1 MPELA
6 DLSGISLHSP
16 SQIVGTP
23 FATDSTKFEY
33 PFPDTSPSG
42 STLQRRSSAVISPS
56 ANTLFMS
63 GIAGHSDFPPL
74 ESCSSFPMLST
85 AILHTPS
92 NVSSTPALSI
102 IPNGLGLTY
111 SPFTPSEMPSYN
123 AAHPKLRTTN
133 PPVPPSLTKKRTR
146 WTLGLGSLSRRRS
159 FTSFTSGNLRSEHA
173 PRFSPGHSSPLGS
186 PQEEHNNNH

>member
-16 SQIVGTP
+16 SSQIVGTP

-33 PFPDTSPSG
+33 PFPDTSPSAPT
-42 STLQRRSSAVISPS
+42 SPRQSSAVISPS

-63 GIAGHSDFPPL
+63 GIAGNPDFPPL
-74 ESCSSFPMLST
+74 ESCSSFPILST
-85 AILHTPS
+85 AILHTHTPS
-92 NVSSTPALSI
+92 NVSSTL
-102 IPNGLGLTY
+102 LTY
-111 SPFTPSEMPSYN
+111 SPPSPSVMPSYN
-123 AAHPKLRTTN
+123 PAHPKLRTTN
-133 PPVPPSLTKKRTR
+133 PPIPPSLAKKRTR

-159 FTSFTSGNLRSEHA
+159 FSSITTGNLRSEHA
-173 PRFSPGHSSPLGS
+173 PRFSVEGPGCSSPLGS